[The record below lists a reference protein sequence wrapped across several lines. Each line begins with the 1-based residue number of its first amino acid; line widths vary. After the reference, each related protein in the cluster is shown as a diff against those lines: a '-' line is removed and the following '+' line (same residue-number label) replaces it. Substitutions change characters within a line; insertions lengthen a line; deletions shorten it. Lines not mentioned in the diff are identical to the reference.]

1 MKLGDEGDYSVIL
14 DLLRQLKK
22 RLRQSLFP
30 SSVRDVV
37 VLLRTILSGLYQRME
52 AHAIKRLPGI
62 ATMLFTN
69 LSGQADLTILNKVD
83 KACREYGSAAPGVA
97 AGPSRR
103 GTAAGRPY
111 GGNRFSPSAYSR
123 GGARGARG
131 GRSVPPTDE
140 SRITCFHCFE
150 RGHRRSGCPQL
161 PKPEEQK

>member
-83 KACREYGSAAPGVA
+83 KACREYDLLRPVWQQGPVA
-97 AGPSRR
+97 AVPPQGGRTVATALAPARTVAVGPEV
-103 GTAAGRPY
+103 
-111 GGNRFSPSAYSR
+111 R
-123 GGARGARG
+123 GGE
-131 GRSVPPTDE
+131 GR
-140 SRITCFHCFE
+140 F
-150 RGHRRSGCPQL
+150 RRRMSPG
-161 PKPEEQK
+161 